1 MALIKIS
8 NFLSSVA
15 ISQPTGVWEK
25 IIMAFNGGIQ
35 NYAWAIIV
43 LTIVIK
49 LILLPLDFFNKK
61 VTVKNTRVQAV
72 IQPEIEK
79 IQKKYGNNKQMVNQK
94 TMELYKKHN
103 YNVTGSCIMMLVYM
117 ALTLFVFF
125 TLFSGLN
132 SMAAYK
138 VGNQY
143 QNIELTYNKVAYGME
158 YDAEGNLVDNE
169 TDFEKYNKAYSE
181 AYTSAKTTL
190 MTEKAYTEESQL
202 TEQDVQAITTI
213 AKSAGDLAIPG
224 KTIEGI
230 EEEIKKQVIETYN
243 NGKESW
249 LWIDNVWQS
258 DVPWKKSLTNFNEYT
273 SLAGISYKDDV
284 TAETETF
291 KLRPTA
297 QKQADQAKFEEI
309 MGLLESENRVNGYL
323 IIPILAVGI
332 NVLSMLASQGK
343 LKLPKKKKKEEVE
356 TEQKPA
362 KKGGIIMLVL
372 LPLLMGY
379 ISISYNAV
387 FALYILTSSL
397 IGLVT
402 TPLINF
408 AIKKW
413 EEIAEKRKQNK
424 TDNKISYK
432 R

>member
-1 MALIKIS
+1 MALMKLS
-8 NFLSSVA
+8 NFLNAVA
-15 ISQPTGVWEK
+15 VKQPTGVWEK

-61 VTVKNTRVQAV
+61 VTLKNTKVQAE

-79 IQKKYGNNKQMVNQK
+79 IQKKYGNNKQMINQK

-143 QNIELTYNKVAYGME
+143 QNLEMTYNKVAYGIT
-158 YDAEGNLVDNE
+158 YDAEGNVVDVE
-169 TDFEKYNKAYSE
+169 TDFEKYNKAYND
-181 AYTSAKTTL
+181 AYEVTKTEL
-190 MTEKAYTEESQL
+190 MTNKGYTEESQL
-202 TEQDVQAITTI
+202 TEQDIQVLKNTANI
-213 AKSAGDLAIPG
+213 KGELATSGRKISD
-224 KTIEGI
+224 IQ
-230 EEEIKKQVIETYN
+230 EEIKIAVVETYESE
-243 NGKESW
+243 KESW

-258 DVPWKKSLTNFNEYT
+258 DVPWKKSLTSFNEYV
-273 SLAGISYKDDV
+273 SLAKISYKDDV

-291 KLRPTA
+291 KLRPTS
-297 QKQADQAKFEEI
+297 QKETDQAKYQEI

-323 IIPILAVGI
+323 IIPILAVAV

-343 LKLPKKKKKEEVE
+343 LKFPSKKKKQEVE
-356 TEQKPA
+356 GEQKPA
-362 KKGGIIMLVL
+362 KKGGLIMIVL
-372 LPLLMGY
+372 LPILMGY

-387 FALYILTSSL
+387 FALYILVSSL
-397 IGLVT
+397 IGLLS

-408 AIKKW
+408 GIKKW
-413 EEIAEKRKQNK
+413 DKLAEKRKQNK

>member
-1 MALIKIS
+1 MALINLT

-49 LILLPLDFFNKK
+49 VILLPLDFFNKK
-61 VTVKNTRVQAV
+61 VTVKNTKVQAA

-79 IQKKYGNNKQMVNQK
+79 IQKKYGNNKQMINQK

-143 QNIELTYNKVAYGME
+143 QNIEMTYNKVAYGIE
-158 YDAEGNLVDNE
+158 YDNEGKTVDNE
-169 TDFEKYNKAYSE
+169 TDFEKYNKAYSL
-181 AYTSAKTTL
+181 AYQSAKTTL
-190 MTEKAYTEESQL
+190 MTEKGYTEESQL
-202 TEQDVQAITTI
+202 TEQEIESLTNI
-213 AKSAGDLAIPG
+213 AKNAGNLAIPG
-224 KTIEGI
+224 KTIEEI
-230 EEEIKKQVIETYN
+230 KEEIKKEIVVAYN

-258 DVPWKKSLTNFNEYT
+258 DVPWKKSLTSFKEYT
-273 SLAGISYKDDV
+273 SLARISYKDDV

-309 MGLLESENRVNGYL
+309 MGMLESENRVNGYL
-323 IIPILAVGI
+323 IIPILAVAV

-387 FALYILTSSL
+387 FALYILISSL